1 MVKIGIWKCWFLR
14 RGETEVPREKPLGA
28 RERTNNKLKPHME
41 STLGIE
47 PGPHWWEASALTI
60 ASSLPPKVWHNKYC
74 RRFCS
79 VVFLYY
85 LCIFFI
91 LKVVSGSIFFY
102 LKSPLNEQVLLKDED
117 FLIYIALKLYKY
129 SKSLKRKKKLTRR
142 KTPQSFH
149 NRIIYCARIN
159 DS

>member
-1 MVKIGIWKCWFLR
+1 M
-14 RGETEVPREKPLGA
+14 
-28 RERTNNKLKPHME
+28 
-41 STLGIE
+41 
-47 PGPHWWEASALTI
+47 
-60 ASSLPPKVWHNKYC
+60 
-74 RRFCS
+74 
-79 VVFLYY
+79 VFLYY

-129 SKSLKRKKKLTRR
+129 SKVLKRKKKLTRR

-149 NRIIYCARIN
+149 NKIIYCARIN